1 MRCGRVRPSCGL
13 RPSHELGLFAT
24 VMNGPA
30 PVAGDASGSP
40 YSPRGKMGPLMQPT
54 PPMRPDISGRVSGS
68 SYPGSPAQ
76 APGPPHMSPAYPRT
90 PASVQWESPRSP
102 PSGTMVPSP
111 VLYDRTGQVGLGELA
126 TPRWML
132 TQGTHEPLMTPPS
145 GPLPRRAL
153 LQDTSL
159 ADPHAASASST
170 AARHSRAISYSID
183 RSKGGTDMI
192 PASLPSFTSMQFD
205 NLMPQETLYHIQDP
219 SHQSPS
225 LPKVASPA
233 NRTHQRQPSLGVNPS
248 IGHAAL
254 LPPPLMQAHPYEASS
269 DTSGADL
276 VHDVQHLEV
285 SDAYTP
291 ATTAPQP
298 DNKSLDDVFTG
309 QMPPMMPTMTLASQ
323 EWPLSSD
330 LAERPAFSRLEKEA
344 GADQTRWSV
353 MPNSG
358 ENPLSDNMSP
368 PTGHMLSPSSPMA
381 TPSVSQTH
389 PAPPPVPD
397 ASPRPP
403 KSPRW
408 RRQSSSAH
416 DDDGDESISIAGR
429 LSRRSLMALGSI
441 FKVSPRRDKVKE
453 DTKLETL
460 ETDASST
467 PSRASRISLTRRRRQ
482 STHLRTSRA
491 PESDAVHAGENDTVP
506 PDVPPSA
513 LPVSAPY
520 GAAQAGRRDATD
532 AAPPSRT
539 EPSPYYTAKAQ
550 GSRIPRASSMMRVLH
565 RKPAEADEKMP
576 SMPTS
581 ASMQSVSS
589 ISESPSQRMLAAR
602 ASLMPEQ
609 NGMLRR
615 HAEDIGSPAVAR
627 SVRKSHASSE
637 AMEALRR
644 QRQLA
649 ATPKEKGAP
658 RSRQERTPGSIPSSG
673 VVAAGSRVEQPMHV
687 SSQRDQATEALR
699 QSQDESASAARMREH
714 GADGAEFTTHTL
726 SSEMPAT
733 QATPGSLP
741 NAVTPAA
748 STASVSRLYVP
759 ESGIPVPTNMRR
771 RSSSVQSRRTT
782 RTPMFVDDTAA
793 ADEEMERHVQ
803 RLYRRK
809 LAAGARQEDL
819 DKHFSFPQP
828 VAASK
833 RLSPRQAEVIYG
845 NHLCPYEMQEM
856 KEYENIYYLG
866 SFARHKHY
874 AVPTKP
880 ERNYGYDDERG
891 DYIVN
896 IRDHLAYR
904 YEIIKL
910 LGRGSFGQ
918 VLQCRDHKTGRYV
931 AIKLIRNKRRFHHQA
946 VVEVKI
952 MKHLTEADSDGR
964 HHVVHMSDSF
974 TFRHHLCVTMELLS
988 INLYELIKAN
998 NFEGFSTTLIRRFAY
1013 QTLTCLS
1020 LMWQARIVHCDLK
1033 PENILLVHPRHSE
1046 IRVIDF
1052 GSSCFEDEKV
1062 YTYIQSR
1069 FYRSPEVIL
1078 GVDYH
1083 MAIDMWSLGCILV
1096 ELHTGYPI
1104 FPGENE
1110 QDQLACMM
1118 EVLGVPDRGL
1128 LERST
1133 RCKLF
1138 FDSTGAPR
1146 PVVTSRGQKRRPNSK
1161 SLISAVRSND
1171 ELFLDFVARCLTWD
1185 PERRLQ
1191 PEAALRH
1198 PWFLQRAELGG
1209 APPRVPSTRRVP
1221 RSDAPR
1227 SDGSLLPRATP
1238 AGMTVRSNEGS
1249 TR

>member
-1 MRCGRVRPSCGL
+1 
-13 RPSHELGLFAT
+13 
-24 VMNGPA
+24 
-30 PVAGDASGSP
+30 
-40 YSPRGKMGPLMQPT
+40 
-54 PPMRPDISGRVSGS
+54 
-68 SYPGSPAQ
+68 
-76 APGPPHMSPAYPRT
+76 
-90 PASVQWESPRSP
+90 
-102 PSGTMVPSP
+102 
-111 VLYDRTGQVGLGELA
+111 
-126 TPRWML
+126 
-132 TQGTHEPLMTPPS
+132 
-145 GPLPRRAL
+145 
-153 LQDTSL
+153 
-159 ADPHAASASST
+159 
-170 AARHSRAISYSID
+170 
-183 RSKGGTDMI
+183 
-192 PASLPSFTSMQFD
+192 MQFEK
-205 NLMPQETLYHIQDP
+205 LVPQETSYHAQDA
-219 SHQSPS
+219 SHSSSPY
-225 LPKVASPA
+225 KAASPIDQ
-233 NRTHQRQPSLGVNPS
+233 THQRQPSLGNKPS
-248 IGHAAL
+248 LGHVAL
-254 LPPPLMQAHPYEASS
+254 LPPPVMHVRSQEDTS
-269 DTSGADL
+269 DTSVTDL
-276 VHDVQHLEV
+276 AHDMQHLDT
-285 SDAYTP
+285 SDTYTTS
-291 ATTAPQP
+291 ATVPQTN
-298 DNKSLDDVFTG
+298 DKSLDDVFTG
-309 QMPPMMPTMTLASQ
+309 QVPHMVPTVTLPSQ
-323 EWPLSSD
+323 ED
-330 LAERPAFSRLEKEA
+330 LAERTAFSRLEKEA
-344 GADQTRWSV
+344 GLDHSRWTV
-353 MPNSG
+353 MPTSVAS
-358 ENPLSDNMSP
+358 PLSSNTSP
-368 PTGHMLSPSSPMA
+368 PMGPALGSSSPMA
-381 TPSVSQTH
+381 AHSAVQAH

-397 ASPRPP
+397 ASPRIP

-408 RRQSSSAH
+408 RRQSSSVQV
-416 DDDGDESISIAGR
+416 DDGDENSSIAGR

-441 FKVSPRRDKVKE
+441 FKVSPRRDKAK
-453 DTKLETL
+453 DDAKLESA
-460 ETDASST
+460 ETDAAST
-467 PSRASRISLTRRRRQ
+467 PSRLSRISFTRRRRQ
-482 STHLRTSRA
+482 STHLRTPRA
-491 PESDAVHAGENDTVP
+491 DTAQAGDGDATMLDA
-506 PDVPPSA
+506 PPSS
-513 LPVSAPY
+513 LPVSAPH
-520 GAAQAGRRDATD
+520 GASKAGRRDAAD
-532 AAPPSRT
+532 AGPMPRT
-539 EPSPYYTAKAQ
+539 EPSSYYTAKAQ
-550 GSRIPRASSMMRVLH
+550 GSRIPRASSMVRMLN
-565 RKPAEADEKMP
+565 RKPSDADEKI
-576 SMPTS
+576 SGLPTS

-589 ISESPSQRMLAAR
+589 VRESPSQRMLAAR
-602 ASLMPEQ
+602 ASLMSEQ
-609 NGMLRR
+609 GGVSRR
-615 HAEDIGSPAVAR
+615 YAEDIGSPVKAR

-649 ATPKEKGAP
+649 ATPKDKGAL
-658 RSRQERTPGSIPSSG
+658 RARQERMSGTIPTAG
-673 VVAAGSRVEQPMHV
+673 AAAGSRVEQAIHV
-687 SSQRDQATEALR
+687 SSQRDQASEALR
-699 QSQDESASAARMREH
+699 RSRDE
-714 GADGAEFTTHTL
+714 
-726 SSEMPAT
+726 
-733 QATPGSLP
+733 
-741 NAVTPAA
+741 AA
-748 STASVSRLYVP
+748 SDVGAQKHDTMAADSVACTPSSGITAAQDTSGTVAGVASTGWTASTSRPYAP
-759 ESGIPVPTNMRR
+759 ESGIPVPTDARR
-771 RSSSVQSRRTT
+771 RSSSVQSRRST
-782 RTPMFVDDTAA
+782 RTPTLVDDTAA

-803 RLYRRK
+803 RVCRRK
-809 LAAGARQEDL
+809 FAAGARPEDL
-819 DKHFSFPQP
+819 EKLFSFPQSA
-828 VAASK
+828 AASK

-845 NHLCPYEMQEM
+845 NHLCPYEVQEI
-856 KEYENIYYLG
+856 KEYENIYYVG

-880 ERNYGYDDERG
+880 ERNFGYDDERG

-896 IRDHLAYR
+896 MRDHLAYR
-904 YEIIKL
+904 YEITKL

-918 VLQCRDHKTGRYV
+918 VLQCRDHKTGKYV

-952 MKHLTEADSDGR
+952 MQHLTQADTDDG

-1133 RCKLF
+1133 RRKLF

-1198 PWFLQRAELGG
+1198 PWFLQRGAEPG
-1209 APPRVPSTRRVP
+1209 ALPRVSATRRPP

-1227 SDGSLLPRATP
+1227 DGSLLPRATP
-1238 AGMTVRSNEGS
+1238 AGTSLRSSDIS

>member
-1 MRCGRVRPSCGL
+1 
-13 RPSHELGLFAT
+13 
-24 VMNGPA
+24 
-30 PVAGDASGSP
+30 
-40 YSPRGKMGPLMQPT
+40 
-54 PPMRPDISGRVSGS
+54 
-68 SYPGSPAQ
+68 
-76 APGPPHMSPAYPRT
+76 
-90 PASVQWESPRSP
+90 
-102 PSGTMVPSP
+102 
-111 VLYDRTGQVGLGELA
+111 
-126 TPRWML
+126 
-132 TQGTHEPLMTPPS
+132 
-145 GPLPRRAL
+145 
-153 LQDTSL
+153 
-159 ADPHAASASST
+159 
-170 AARHSRAISYSID
+170 
-183 RSKGGTDMI
+183 
-192 PASLPSFTSMQFD
+192 
-205 NLMPQETLYHIQDP
+205 
-219 SHQSPS
+219 
-225 LPKVASPA
+225 
-233 NRTHQRQPSLGVNPS
+233 
-248 IGHAAL
+248 
-254 LPPPLMQAHPYEASS
+254 
-269 DTSGADL
+269 
-276 VHDVQHLEV
+276 
-285 SDAYTP
+285 
-291 ATTAPQP
+291 
-298 DNKSLDDVFTG
+298 
-309 QMPPMMPTMTLASQ
+309 
-323 EWPLSSD
+323 
-330 LAERPAFSRLEKEA
+330 
-344 GADQTRWSV
+344 
-353 MPNSG
+353 
-358 ENPLSDNMSP
+358 
-368 PTGHMLSPSSPMA
+368 
-381 TPSVSQTH
+381 
-389 PAPPPVPD
+389 
-397 ASPRPP
+397 
-403 KSPRW
+403 
-408 RRQSSSAH
+408 
-416 DDDGDESISIAGR
+416 
-429 LSRRSLMALGSI
+429 
-441 FKVSPRRDKVKE
+441 
-453 DTKLETL
+453 
-460 ETDASST
+460 
-467 PSRASRISLTRRRRQ
+467 
-482 STHLRTSRA
+482 
-491 PESDAVHAGENDTVP
+491 
-506 PDVPPSA
+506 
-513 LPVSAPY
+513 
-520 GAAQAGRRDATD
+520 
-532 AAPPSRT
+532 
-539 EPSPYYTAKAQ
+539 
-550 GSRIPRASSMMRVLH
+550 
-565 RKPAEADEKMP
+565 
-576 SMPTS
+576 
-581 ASMQSVSS
+581 
-589 ISESPSQRMLAAR
+589 
-602 ASLMPEQ
+602 
-609 NGMLRR
+609 
-615 HAEDIGSPAVAR
+615 
-627 SVRKSHASSE
+627 
-637 AMEALRR
+637 
-644 QRQLA
+644 
-649 ATPKEKGAP
+649 
-658 RSRQERTPGSIPSSG
+658 
-673 VVAAGSRVEQPMHV
+673 MHV